1 MTTKIEQLGK
11 DSDAI
16 YAELREILLK
26 KQQDYGPL
34 NIALAPGGPLNGLR
48 VRMFD
53 KIQRLSHLVES
64 NNDTPNYESLR
75 DTLIDLANY
84 AIIGILVQNGQWEGI
99 PNATKNSSS
108 ERPTN
113 SIPRRGFREESHEL
127 HQVVSPD
134 SAMVRR

>member
-11 DSDAI
+11 NADVI

-26 KQQDYGPL
+26 KQGDYGPL
-34 NIALAPGGPLNGLR
+34 NISLAPGGPLNGLR

-53 KIQRLSHLVES
+53 KIQRLSHLVEN

-99 PNATKNSSS
+99 PNAAKSSSS
-108 ERPTN
+108 ERPTD
-113 SIPRRGFREESHEL
+113 SVPRRGFSEESTEL
-127 HQVVSPD
+127 HQVVSAH
-134 SAMVRR
+134 STVVRG